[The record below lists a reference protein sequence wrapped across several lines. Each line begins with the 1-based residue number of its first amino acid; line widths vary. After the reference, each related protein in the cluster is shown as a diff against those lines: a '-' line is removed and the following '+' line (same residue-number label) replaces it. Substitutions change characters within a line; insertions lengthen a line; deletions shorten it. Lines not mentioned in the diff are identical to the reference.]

1 MHPVLFVHD
10 KQLVITDEHRI
21 QVLVL
26 SLYSVEVHDVQE
38 VPLDPSAH
46 SVQYEELV
54 HCWQLLIAEL
64 HERHLLDCR

>member
-21 QVLVL
+21 QVLML
-26 SLYSVEVHDVQE
+26 SLYSVDEHDVQE

-46 SVQYEELV
+46 SIQYEELV
-54 HCWQLLIAEL
+54 HCWQPFIDEL
-64 HERHLLDCR
+64 HERHLLDFR